1 MTPFYNSLFHFESAK
16 LLGEL
21 LLKILLTQGNRNHQP
36 RPKNVFFYKRKKER
50 DRLGGIFC
58 QVQNIGCEP
67 DVLSKVERLYF
78 PFPGFDR
85 LRKKK
90 KLEMKKKVE
99 IANVERRTTSNAS
112 PSRLRLRQRLREWDA
127 TSKPRTSN
135 RCYALSFLDV
145 QKTDNPSIVL
155 PHTL

>member
-1 MTPFYNSLFHFESAK
+1 MTPFYNNLFHFESAK

-36 RPKNVFFYKRKKER
+36 RPKNVFFLQKKER
-50 DRLGGIFC
+50 
-58 QVQNIGCEP
+58 
-67 DVLSKVERLYF
+67 ERSARWYF
-78 PFPGFDR
+78 LPSAKYRVWTWRSLKSWEALLPFSRIWSPPKE
-85 LRKKK
+85 KKSWK
-90 KLEMKKKVE
+90 WKKVE

-112 PSRLRLRQRLREWDA
+112 PSRLQLRQRLREWDA

-135 RCYALSFLDV
+135 CYHALSSLVV
-145 QKTDNPSIVL
+145 QKTNNPSIVP